1 MSAARRVVV
10 SAVVTLLS
18 LGSVAACGHG
28 DDRSN
33 GAGPTSSA
41 TSTSPPPSPGARIE
55 VAGRTALYHGTEDV
69 SGTGRATIDM
79 VDGYFSPTVLT
90 GKPGQKLELT
100 LRNRGETPHHF
111 TTADQQLIVE
121 VQPGMTAE
129 GRVTLPASGNLSFYC
144 TLHGRHGMAGAFHVS
159 GSIAAPGPEATST
172 D

>member
-1 MSAARRVVV
+1 MTAGRRVVV

-18 LGSVAACGHG
+18 LGSVAACGDG
-28 DDRSN
+28 DDPST
-33 GAGPTSSA
+33 GAGA
-41 TSTSPPPSPGARIE
+41 TSPTEGASPTPSAGQRIE
-55 VAGRTALYHGTEDV
+55 VAGRTAVYHGTEDV

-79 VDGYFSPTVLT
+79 AEGYFSPTVLK

-129 GRVTLPASGNLSFYC
+129 GRVTLPTSGNLSFYC
-144 TLHGRHGMAGAFHVS
+144 TIHGRHGMAGAFHVS
-159 GSIAAPGPEATST
+159 GSVAAPGPEATPT
-172 D
+172 R